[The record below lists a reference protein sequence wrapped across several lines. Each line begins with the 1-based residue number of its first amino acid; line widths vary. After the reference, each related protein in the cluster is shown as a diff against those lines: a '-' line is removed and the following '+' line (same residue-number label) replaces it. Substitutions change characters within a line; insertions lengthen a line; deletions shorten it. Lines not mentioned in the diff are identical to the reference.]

1 MLPLQVVIFTDK
13 RQLHYSEEAGEL
25 LKWQLCGGHGT
36 SPVRRWAAQWRRC
49 RLYRVVNL
57 HGPPS
62 AEVRERK
69 AILTSES
76 QIRKRDFIL
85 RLDSFWLRSR
95 SRASA
100 KCIPPTLTWLSWVRI
115 HQLLTKST
123 FFFITSCDWHVDC
136 ELDSHQWVWP
146 SLKKTT
152 ATAIQQ
158 Q

>member
-123 FFFITSCDWHVDC
+123 FFLSQAVIDTLTVSLTCTSESDRHWR
-136 ELDSHQWVWP
+136 
-146 SLKKTT
+146 
-152 ATAIQQ
+152 
-158 Q
+158 